1 MKMRRIQMT
10 WVIFLLVVFAA
21 VSSAIAPYNGT
32 GTFKAQRIVK
42 EIEKDVGI
50 IEGFT
55 EQKQEQEQTNSEC
68 PDSLIREGG
77 TYYLFNTKEPRVPG
91 VNPIQFESLNEY
103 REYVRWQRS
112 QGKRCSVLQ
121 LQHSHTVGGVKRQK
135 GYMAIGGYT
144 PQDVQQRRESMI
156 RFNREHTQLCGEGST
171 IDPRFCMKE
180 DFEEHNRGPAI
191 VNGQYVTQLDGVVP
205 NRRNGAFPY
214 DPMNQYIGVR
224 TRVDD

>member
-10 WVIFLLVVFAA
+10 WVILLLVVFAA
-21 VSSAIAPYNGT
+21 VSSAIAPYNGA

-50 IEGFT
+50 EGFT
-55 EQKQEQEQTNSEC
+55 EQKNSEC
-68 PDSLIREGG
+68 PDSLVREGG
-77 TYYLFNTKEPRVPG
+77 TYYLFNTKKPRVPG

-103 REYVRWQRS
+103 RDYVRWQRS

-135 GYMAIGGYT
+135 GYMAIGGYGYA

-171 IDPRFCMKE
+171 IDQRFCMKE
-180 DFEEHNRGPAI
+180 DFDEHNRGPAI

-205 NRRNGAFPY
+205 NRSNGAFPY